1 MGVGIIAINMPSI
14 WMVFASVTPDSII
27 RSIRSVVSLD
37 SLGSRGSSRDRSNAE
52 HLKSNNSTSS
62 FGRIAGSGSS
72 SAEVGAYELGSTGG
86 RSPVPVPAGQIHISR
101 SVQQTS
107 GTKSHAE
114 D

>member
-52 HLKSNNSTSS
+52 HLKSNSTSS
-62 FGRIAGSGSS
+62 FGPIAGSGSS